1 MVRGIGY
8 GLIMLSCWA
17 LGHQAAGRLKL
28 HRRGLKRLKS
38 WLSCFR
44 GKVLFEGATVEE
56 ALRESAGL
64 SGAPFSLFFC
74 RVADSLNRRDGELFS
89 EIWEREGELCRR
101 QFSFT
106 EEEYADFLGF
116 GSQLG
121 QMDREV
127 QQRAVAVYDE
137 RLSVAI
143 RSAEEEIAVKEKL
156 YRSLGLM
163 AGCLIIILIW

>member
-1 MVRGIGY
+1 MVKGIGY
-8 GLIMLSCWA
+8 GLIVFSCCA
-17 LGHQAAGRLKL
+17 LGEQAAGRLKI
-28 HRRGLKRLKS
+28 HRKGLKQLKS
-38 WLSCFR
+38 WLSYFR

-74 RVADSLNRRDGELFS
+74 RVADALNRREGELFS
-89 EIWEREGELCRR
+89 DIWEREGEQCRK
-101 QFSFT
+101 QFSFS
-106 EEEYADFLGF
+106 EEEYADFLRF
-116 GSQLG
+116 GSHLG

-137 RLSVAI
+137 RLTTAI